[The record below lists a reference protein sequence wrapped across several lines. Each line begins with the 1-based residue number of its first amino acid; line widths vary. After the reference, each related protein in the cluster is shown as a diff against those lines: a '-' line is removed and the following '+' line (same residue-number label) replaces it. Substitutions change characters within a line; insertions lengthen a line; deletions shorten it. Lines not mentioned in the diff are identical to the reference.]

1 LNYVGGKIKERYR
14 KTIWRKIWKIVH
26 KFYIDIGRPV
36 PRAFRDPEEA
46 IHQAYGKAIL
56 QDPGGYIPQVYPGR
70 ETLFQASGHLSIPW
84 YHYDSKVGWD
94 GLAAG
99 GLENHEISGH
109 HTSMFEEP
117 HVRVL
122 AEKLREC
129 IDKSQAVESGKQT
142 EPCTAFS

>member
-1 LNYVGGKIKERYR
+1 LPISISVS
-14 KTIWRKIWKIVH
+14 TIFH
-26 KFYIDIGRPV
+26 D
-36 PRAFRDPEEA
+36 
-46 IHQAYGKAIL
+46 
-56 QDPGGYIPQVYPGR
+56 
-70 ETLFQASGHLSIPW
+70 TLFPLWLIPRLHLFDPINIW
-84 YHYDSKVGWD
+84 YHYDSKMGWD

-99 GLENHEISGH
+99 GLENQEIPGH

-142 EPCTAFS
+142 ESRTACS